1 MGKYSK
7 DKNIDKIVRE
17 LVAEGWSSTRKKGH
31 WQLKPPNSDRI
42 QTVPLTPSDGRA
54 YLNFRSDIKRIKGG
68 MKHEG

>member
-17 LVAEGWSSTRKKGH
+17 LIAEGWSSTRKKGH

-54 YLNFRSDIKRIKGG
+54 YLNFRSDVKRIKGG
-68 MKHEG
+68 SKHEG

>member
-1 MGKYSK
+1 MGKYSR

-17 LVAEGWSSTRKKGH
+17 LLVEGWSSTRKKGH
-31 WQLKPPNSDRI
+31 WQLKPPMSDKI

-54 YLNFRSDIKRIKGG
+54 YLNFKSDIKRIKGG

>member
-1 MGKYSK
+1 MGKYSR

-17 LVAEGWSSTRKKGH
+17 LLVEGWSPTRKKGH
-31 WQLKPPNSDRI
+31 WQLKPPMSDKI

-54 YLNFRSDIKRIKGG
+54 YLNFKSDIKRIKGG

>member
-17 LVAEGWSSTRKKGH
+17 LIVEGWSSTRKKGH

-54 YLNFRSDIKRIKGG
+54 YLNFRSDIKIGRA
-68 MKHEG
+68 HV

>member
-54 YLNFRSDIKRIKGG
+54 FLNFRSDIKRIKGG
-68 MKHEG
+68 IKHEG